1 LYYFREDTGIIF
13 PFLFLAFPM
22 LLPNKSAE
30 LKTGQRPA
38 QLTIK
43 TYKPGEVVFEEGAKG
58 RELFII
64 QEGKVGVYK
73 NTPDGEI
80 ELAHVEKGGIIG
92 EMSLLDNMPRSA
104 TVKCLETAKLLAI
117 NELTFQTALK
127 SAPTWLGSI
136 IRIVVSRLR
145 DANKRVDQTLLRDK
159 DRGIAALVLLL
170 LPGNNHEFSSQLA
183 LDYDLVIVEA
193 HYVCRLRK
201 KETVAVLSN
210 LEKREIVSVVE
221 DQAHKKHLCIN
232 DLEILRLWEE
242 YLKLKSQKKTF
253 KEINIP
259 EEAIALLS
267 NIIYVS
273 QKEGVETEEGSTLL
287 KSSLTKDLENKNRD
301 HLEKS
306 LLDLKRRNLIN
317 IMPVENGDA
326 TLIFEKEALS
336 RIKKIKEWLPRFEQE
351 IA

>member
-1 LYYFREDTGIIF
+1 MYYFREDTDTIF
-13 PFLFLAFPM
+13 PFLLDRSLM
-22 LLPNKSAE
+22 LIPNKSAE

-38 QLTIK
+38 QLTVK
-43 TYKPGEVVFEEGAKG
+43 TFKPGEAVFEEGTKG

-80 ELAHVEKGGIIG
+80 ELAHIEKGGIIG

-104 TVKCLETAKLLAI
+104 TVKCLETSKLLVI

-127 SAPTWLGSI
+127 SVPIWLGSI

-145 DANKRVDQTLLRDK
+145 DANKRVDQATLRDK
-159 DRGIAALVLLL
+159 DRGVAALVLLL
-170 LPGNNHEFSSQLA
+170 LPGNKYEFSSQLA

-193 HYVCRLRK
+193 HYVCRLKK
-201 KETVAVLSN
+201 KETTTILSN
-210 LEKREIVSVVE
+210 LEKRKIVTIIE

-232 DLEILRLWEE
+232 DLEILQLWEE

-259 EEAIALLS
+259 EEAIAILS
-267 NIIYVS
+267 NIVYVS
-273 QKEGVETEEGSTLL
+273 QKEGMETEEGTTLL
-287 KSSLTKDLENKNRD
+287 KSSLIKDLENKND

-317 IMPVENGDA
+317 IMPAENGDA
-326 TLIFEKEALS
+326 TLIFEKEVLS
-336 RIKKIKEWLPRFEQE
+336 RIKKIKEWAPRFEQE